1 MHLWPEDAS
10 NESIGARNISSRIR
24 WIGRL
29 EADVTPF
36 QSCGP
41 MPLTR
46 LRRGVTVA
54 VCALYLTTR
63 PLLAVPAVVHNPT
76 GLPVYPNI
84 DNARLEDR
92 LRSDDFGRWCIHLSA
107 RSLDSLPTVENW
119 YRNALATASE
129 TDLRNDGDYERS
141 YVELDGIKLT
151 MNLAFVA
158 VYKASKGAATSI
170 DIVRCGPVR

>member
-1 MHLWPEDAS
+1 V
-10 NESIGARNISSRIR
+10 
-24 WIGRL
+24 RL
-29 EADVTPF
+29 IQVRSGVAVVVYALF
-36 QSCGP
+36 L
-41 MPLTR
+41 LTR
-46 LRRGVTVA
+46 A
-54 VCALYLTTR
+54 S
-63 PLLAVPAVVHNPT
+63 LAVPAVVHNPT

-92 LRSDDFGRWCIHLSA
+92 LRTDDLGRWCIHLSA
-107 RSLDSLPTVENW
+107 RSLDSLATVENW
-119 YRNALATASE
+119 YRNALSTASE

-151 MNLAFVA
+151 MDLAFVA